1 MFVVVVGQVAAY
13 RGHFAFPGAAAA
25 AQAAGMTTKPFGYTQ
40 RRRLADPLPALS
52 LDRGWS
58 AVEAEVSSFGLD
70 LGRCDVDEVTAISV
84 SCHGIAAIWV
94 AFFSRCQRRRC

>member
-1 MFVVVVGQVAAY
+1 
-13 RGHFAFPGAAAA
+13 
-25 AQAAGMTTKPFGYTQ
+25 MTTKPFGYTQ

-52 LDRGWS
+52 VDGGWS

-84 SCHGIAAIWV
+84 SCHNIAAI
-94 AFFSRCQRRRC
+94 